1 MKLSTPTK
9 LVFWLSTALAV
20 LGIIGKFV
28 AIPFVSSYNFWL
40 VAAGF
45 VLLWLGNVL
54 KGF

>member
-9 LVFWLSTALAV
+9 LVFWLSTVLGV
-20 LGIIGKFV
+20 LGILGNFITLPLIG
-28 AIPFVSSYNFWL
+28 AYSFWL
-40 VAAGF
+40 LAAGF

>member
-9 LVFWLSTALAV
+9 LVFWLATVLGA
-20 LGIIGKFV
+20 LGIIGNFI
-28 AIPFVSSYNFWL
+28 ALPLIGGYEFWL
-40 VAAGF
+40 LAVGF